1 MFKLNTLID
10 VVALV
15 AASKHQRAVLWQDA
29 SGNWLPISS
38 DELLARVYALANA
51 FRTWGILKGDRI
63 AILSENRW
71 EWPVVDFATLVL
83 GAADVPIYP
92 TLTSEQITALLND
105 SAARIAVVSTEVQYR
120 KVAAI
125 LSQTKLEHIIVMD
138 EIANLEAPATT
149 LSSLLQG
156 APSPAIDMQQ
166 WLSSSQVKPEDLA
179 TLIYTSGT
187 TGEPK
192 GVMLT
197 HGNIA
202 SNLNHS
208 TRTFNWSP
216 NSTCISFL
224 PLSHV
229 TARHLDYALFCYGA
243 TLAYCSAFDRLP
255 AAITSIKPTVFV
267 AVPRVYE
274 KIREV
279 VERRAASKPIVKKL
293 FTWALTSGRRHREEI
308 LQGKTPT
315 SLTWRLANRLVFKK
329 VIQQAFGGQVHDF
342 ISGGAPLGVDTA
354 GWFADL
360 GIRIFEGYGLTET
373 SPVLALNNAQNHR
386 IGSVGKPIESVEY
399 KFAPDGELLVRGPF
413 VFVGYWHKPDA
424 TREAIEPDGWF
435 HTGDIGRV
443 DDDGFLYITDRKKE
457 LLKTSGGKMIA
468 PQPIEGKLNNSLL
481 VSTAVVVGDR
491 HKYLSVLIAPNF
503 PALED
508 LARQQGIAFSSR
520 ADLLSK
526 PAVNAEYQSLVHRV
540 NEGLAKFETIK
551 RFCLVPDEWSM
562 ESGEFTPTMKL
573 RRRVVVAR
581 YADKIAALYHDEA
594 TAPTVDGLI

>member
-1 MFKLNTLID
+1 MFKLDTLLD

-15 AASKHQRAVLWQDA
+15 AASKRQRAVLWQDA

-38 DELLARVYALANA
+38 DELLARVYALANVFSA
-51 FRTWGILKGDRI
+51 WGIIKGDRI
-63 AILSENRW
+63 ALLSENRW
-71 EWPVVDFATLVL
+71 EWPVVDFATLVV

-92 TLTSEQITALLND
+92 TLTAQQIALLLND
-105 SAARIAVVSTEVQYR
+105 SGARIAVVSTEAQYR
-120 KVAAI
+120 KVASI
-125 LSQTKLEHIIVMD
+125 RSQTKLEHIIVMD
-138 EIANLEAPATT
+138 EVAELESNATA
-149 LSSLLQG
+149 LSSLLQ
-156 APSPAIDMQQ
+156 AADASAVDMQQ
-166 WLSSSQVKPEDLA
+166 WLRSSPVKPEDLA

-202 SNLNHS
+202 SNLNYS
-208 TRTFNWSP
+208 TRTFDWNP
-216 NSTCISFL
+216 NSSCISFL
-224 PLSHV
+224 PLSHI

-243 TLAYCSAFDRLP
+243 TLAYCGNFERLP
-255 AAITSIKPTVFV
+255 AALTTVKPTVFV

-279 VERRAASKPIVKKL
+279 VERRVGSKPITRKL
-293 FTWALTSGRRHREEI
+293 FTWALTTGHRHREEI
-308 LQGKTPT
+308 LRGQTPS
-315 SLTWRLANRLVFKK
+315 SLSWRLADHLVFKK
-329 VIQQAFGGQVHDF
+329 VKQQAFGGQAHDF
-342 ISGGAPLGVDTA
+342 IAGGAPLGLDTA
-354 GWFADL
+354 GWFADI

-386 IGSVGKPIESVEY
+386 IGSVGRPIESVEY
-399 KFAPDGELLVRGPF
+399 RFAPDGELLVRGPF

-424 TREAIEPDGWF
+424 THEAIEPDGWF

-443 DDDGFLYITDRKKE
+443 DEDGFLYITDRKKE

-468 PQPIEGKLNNSLL
+468 PQPIESKLNNSLL
-481 VSTAVVVGDR
+481 VTNAVVVGDR
-491 HKYLSVLIAPNF
+491 YKFLSAVIAPNF

-508 LARQQGIAFSSR
+508 LARKQGIAFSSR
-520 ADLLSK
+520 AELLSN
-526 PAVNAEYQSLVHRV
+526 PAVKAEYQALVHRV
-540 NEGLAKFETIK
+540 NEGLANFETIK
-551 RFCLVPDEWSM
+551 RFHLVPDEWSM

-581 YADKIAALYHDEA
+581 YADEIAALYHDEA
-594 TAPTVDGLI
+594 TAQR

>member
-10 VVALV
+10 VVALI
-15 AASKHQRAVLWQDA
+15 AASKRQRAVLWQDA
-29 SGNWLPISS
+29 SGAWLPISS
-38 DELLARVYALANA
+38 DELLARVYTLANA
-51 FRTWGILKGDRI
+51 FRTWGIVKGDRI
-63 AILSENRW
+63 AILAENRW

-92 TLTSEQITALLND
+92 TLTAEQTAVLLND
-105 SAARIAVVSTEVQYR
+105 SAARIAVVSTEAQYR
-120 KVAAI
+120 KVASI
-125 LSQTKLEHIIVMD
+125 LSQTKLEHIVVMD
-138 EIANLEAPATT
+138 EIANLPAPAAT
-149 LSSLLQG
+149 LSSLLHG
-156 APSPAIDMQQ
+156 APAPAVDMQQ
-166 WLSSSQVKPEDLA
+166 WLSNSPVKPEDLA

-187 TGEPK
+187 TGESK

-202 SNLNHS
+202 SNLNYS
-208 TRTFNWSP
+208 TRTFDWNP
-216 NSTCISFL
+216 GSTCISFL
-224 PLSHV
+224 PLSHI

-243 TLAYCSAFDRLP
+243 TLAYCGSFDRIP
-255 AAITSIKPTVFV
+255 AAITSVKPTVFV

-279 VERRAASKPIVKKL
+279 VELRSASKPMVKKL
-293 FTWALTSGRRHREEI
+293 LAWALANGRRHREEI
-308 LQGKTPT
+308 LRGAVPS
-315 SLTWRLANRLVFKK
+315 SLSWRLANRLVFKK
-329 VIQQAFGGQVHDF
+329 VMQQAFGGQIRDF
-342 ISGGAPLGVDTA
+342 ISGGAPLGLDTA
-354 GWFADL
+354 GWYADL

-373 SPVLALNNAQNHR
+373 SPVLALNNPQNHR

-413 VFVGYWHKPDA
+413 VFAGYWHKPEA
-424 TREAIEPDGWF
+424 TREAIEPEGWF

-468 PQPIEGKLNNSLL
+468 PQPIESKLNSNLL
-481 VSTAVVVGDR
+481 ISTAVVVGDR
-491 HKYLSVLIAPNF
+491 HKFLSALIAPNF

-520 ADLLSK
+520 ADLLTK
-526 PAVNAEYQSLVHRV
+526 PAVNAEYQSLVHQV
-540 NEGLAKFETIK
+540 NEGLARFETIK
-551 RFCLVPDEWSM
+551 RFYLVPDDWSM

-581 YADKIAALYHDEA
+581 YAAQIAALYHDEA
-594 TAPTVDGLI
+594 TAATDGVI

>member
-1 MFKLNTLID
+1 MFKLDTLID
-10 VVALV
+10 VVALI
-15 AASKHQRAVLWQDA
+15 AASKRQRAVLWQDA
-29 SGNWLPISS
+29 SGNWLPLSS
-38 DELLARVYALANA
+38 DELLARVYTLANA

-83 GAADVPIYP
+83 GAADVPVYP
-92 TLTSEQITALLND
+92 TLTAEQIAVLLND
-105 SAARIAVVSTEVQYR
+105 SAARIVVVSNEGQYR
-120 KVAAI
+120 KIASI
-125 LSQTKLEHIIVMD
+125 LSQTKLEHIVVMD
-138 EIANLEAPATT
+138 EIANLAPPATT

-166 WLSSSQVKPEDLA
+166 WLSSSPVKPEDLA

-208 TRTFNWSP
+208 TRTFDWNP
-216 NSTCISFL
+216 DSTCISFL
-224 PLSHV
+224 PLSHI

-243 TLAYCSAFDRLP
+243 TLAYCGSFDRLP
-255 AAITSIKPTVFV
+255 AAITAVKPTVVV

-293 FTWALTSGRRHREEI
+293 LTWALAQGRRHREEI
-308 LQGKTPT
+308 LRGVTPT
-315 SLTWRLANRLVFKK
+315 SLSWRLANRLVFKK
-329 VIQQAFGGQVHDF
+329 VTDQAFGGRAHDF
-342 ISGGAPLGVDTA
+342 ISGGAPLGMETA

-413 VFVGYWHKPDA
+413 VFAGYWRKPDA
-424 TREAIEPDGWF
+424 TSEAIEPDGWF

-468 PQPIEGKLNNSLL
+468 PQPIESKLNSSLL
-481 VSTAVVVGDR
+481 VSNTVVVGDR
-491 HKYLSVLIAPNF
+491 HKFLSVLIAPNF

-526 PAVNAEYQSLVHRV
+526 PAVNAEYQALIHRV
-540 NEGLAKFETIK
+540 NQGLANFETIK
-551 RFCLVPDEWSM
+551 RFYLVPDEWSM
-562 ESGEFTPTMKL
+562 ESGEFTPSMKL
-573 RRRVVVAR
+573 KRRVVVAR

-594 TAPTVDGLI
+594 TAPTVDRII